1 MAKIF
6 GRSYNKRQ
14 ILDRVGDISQLIQ
27 ARQATMS
34 DGFSK
39 GTDIVEITNASGLQF
54 SLLPGRALD
63 IASASYKGH
72 SLCFRASPGD
82 VNPAFYE
89 PEGFGWLRGWC
100 GGMLTSC
107 GMTFVGHPEIDPEI
121 ENELLPLHGRLSYIP
136 GRDIAINNQW
146 IENDFELS
154 VSGKMRESAVFGP
167 NLELTRRISSKL
179 GEKFIRI
186 SDSIENLSVNPSPLM
201 FVYHCNPGFPILDSG
216 SRFVIHSSQS
226 TEWLE
231 DKPVENHEYTT
242 VNSPQAREK
251 DDVFVHR
258 PIADKDGNVH
268 VALINDRLELGIY
281 WIFNQSEMPLLNHWL
296 HYHKG
301 TYVAGIE
308 PGNVSVLGREWNRK
322 NNYLKEIKP
331 GEVRNFNLEI
341 GILEGK
347 KEITRFERNVVRNL
361 VHKKQS

>member
-1 MAKIF
+1 MAKVF
-6 GRSYNKRQ
+6 GRSYSKRR

-27 ARQATMS
+27 ARQATMR
-34 DGFSK
+34 DGFSS
-39 GTDIVEITNASGLQF
+39 GTDVIEITNASGLQF

-82 VNPAFYE
+82 VNPSFYE

-100 GGMLTSC
+100 GGLLTSC

-136 GRDIAINNQW
+136 GRNVSIDSKW
-146 IENDFELS
+146 IKDDFELG
-154 VSGKMRESAVFGP
+154 VSGTMRESIVFGP
-167 NLELTRRISSKL
+167 NLELTRKISTKL
-179 GEKFIRI
+179 GEKCIRI
-186 SDSIENLSVNPSPLM
+186 TDSIENLSVNPSPLM
-201 FVYHCNPGFPILDSG
+201 FVYHCNPGFPILDAG
-216 SRFVIHSSQS
+216 SRFVIHSSLS

-231 DKPVENHEYTT
+231 DKRIDTKEYSI
-242 VNSPQAREK
+242 VSGPQSREK

-258 PIADKDGNVH
+258 PLADKSGNVH

-281 WIFNQSEMPLLNHWL
+281 WVFNKSEMPLLNHWL

-301 TYVAGIE
+301 TYVAGVE

-322 NNYLKEIKP
+322 NGYLQNIKAGEI
-331 GEVRNFNLEI
+331 RNFNLEI
-341 GILEGK
+341 GVLEGA
-347 KEITRFERNVVRNL
+347 KEITRFERKVIQNL
-361 VHKKQS
+361 VHKR